1 MTAQILA
8 VAESD
13 LAARAI
19 VERLGRAFEG
29 AVAVSTGTLREIVA
43 AVADTRPGVVL
54 LGLGTVGA
62 NERAARA
69 LRDAAGNDP
78 SPLLLTLCGAG
89 DIAAA
94 NRLATDG
101 VFDHYLPHP
110 DEFDPGRLA
119 VSARLGLRLA
129 GAAVPAAAAPA
140 DALAPTGSAG
150 AAPVAGR
157 GAVPVP
163 TGRDRPILLMVEDDE
178 FTHQL
183 VAVTLASHD
192 VELVFESDGAR
203 ALERIRQVRPDVVLM
218 DVLLPGGDG
227 VELTQ
232 RLKSDP
238 ALAAIPVVMVTGE
251 ARRGILMRSM
261 DAGAA
266 DFIVKPFTPDALVAK
281 LARFV
286 PALR

>member
-13 LAARAI
+13 LAARTI
-19 VERLGRAFEG
+19 VERLGRGFEG
-29 AVAVSTGTLREIVA
+29 AVSVATGTSREIVA
-43 AVADTRPGVVL
+43 AVAAARPGVVL

-69 LRDAAGNDP
+69 LRDAAAGGRQ
-78 SPLLLTLCGAG
+78 PLLLTLCGPG

-101 VFDHYLPHP
+101 VFDHYLLHP
-110 DEFDPGRLA
+110 DDLDPGRLA

-129 GAAVPAAAAPA
+129 GADADATAPPAAAGADTGTGSSAA
-140 DALAPTGSAG
+140 DATVRPR
-150 AAPVAGR
+150 PV
-157 GAVPVP
+157 
-163 TGRDRPILLMVEDDE
+163 ILMIEDDE

-192 VELVFESDGAR
+192 VELVFESDGAL
-203 ALERIRQVRPDVVLM
+203 ALDRVREVRPDLVLM

-227 VELTQ
+227 VDLTQ
-232 RLKSDP
+232 RLKGDSG
-238 ALAAIPVVMVTGE
+238 LAAIPVVMVTGE
-251 ARRGILMRSM
+251 ARRETLLRSM
-261 DAGAA
+261 EAGAV

-281 LARFV
+281 LGRFL
-286 PALR
+286 PSLR